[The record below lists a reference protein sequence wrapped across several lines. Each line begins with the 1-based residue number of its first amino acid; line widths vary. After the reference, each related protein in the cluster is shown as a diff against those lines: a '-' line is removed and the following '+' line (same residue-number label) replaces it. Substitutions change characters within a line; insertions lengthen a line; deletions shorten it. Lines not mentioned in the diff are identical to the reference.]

1 MDLKTDLRLCL
12 LLPLFFVHWTA
23 CSADASLET
32 NHITNFLLEVGP
44 PRNLQIID
52 HGHLGE
58 LHIQWQPP
66 IFFKTEDECL
76 LWYELQY
83 YSPDQKRWKRVT
95 TKLLM
100 FIVHFNLEKEVKVKV
115 QSILTGKCINGTEL
129 RSVWV
134 ETVLHPSLQGNAGS
148 KIKNMS
154 CMYYNRERLECRW
167 QKGNE
172 VPSHGYNYY
181 LYYWHEKM
189 DHALEC
195 SNYIKS
201 DGYNIGCNFTGAYLI
216 EFTDLNICVNGS
228 SSHGNMRAAYF
239 TYELQN
245 IVKVDM
251 IDKLNLTL
259 ENKRI
264 HLEWSVASS
273 KIPHHC
279 LEYEVQYMK
288 NTKEWKAIFTDETK
302 ISLFNLH
309 RWNSLCFR
317 IRSKINMYCADN
329 NIWSDWSLV
338 KCLLV

>member
-1 MDLKTDLRLCL
+1 C
-12 LLPLFFVHWTA
+12 PL
-23 CSADASLET
+23 DSLFPLS
-32 NHITNFLLEVGP
+32 FLVGP
-44 PRNLQIID
+44 PQNLQIID

-58 LHIQWQPP
+58 LHIQWQAP

-76 LWYELQY
+76 LWYGLQY

-95 TKLLM
+95 TKLLK
-100 FIVHFNLEKEVKVKV
+100 FIVHFNLEKEVKAKV

-134 ETVLHPSLQGNAGS
+134 ETALHPSLQGNVDS
-148 KIKNMS
+148 KIRNMS
-154 CMYYNRERLECRW
+154 CFYYNRERLECRW
-167 QKGNE
+167 QKGNK

-181 LYYWHEKM
+181 LHKKM

-201 DGYNIGCNFTGAYLI
+201 DGYNIGCNFAGAYLI

-245 IVKVDM
+245 IGKEDL
-251 IDKLNLTL
+251 ILFFCLFL
-259 ENKRI
+259 I
-264 HLEWSVASS
+264 HLEWSVASF

-279 LEYEVQYMK
+279 LEYE
-288 NTKEWKAIFTDETK
+288 AIFTDETK
-302 ISLFNLH
+302 ISLFNL
-309 RWNSLCFR
+309 RQWNSLCFR

-329 NIWSDWSLV
+329 NIWSDWSPWNCMLKKGPDKFLPV
-338 KCLLV
+338 LPLKVFIYIRFTFSLTVICKIHSWECVSKT